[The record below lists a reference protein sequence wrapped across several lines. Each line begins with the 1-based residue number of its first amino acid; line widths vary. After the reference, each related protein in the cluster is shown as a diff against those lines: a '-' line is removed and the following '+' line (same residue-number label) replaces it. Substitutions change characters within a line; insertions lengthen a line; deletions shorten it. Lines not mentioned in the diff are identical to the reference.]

1 MSASSGYRP
10 PRPRL
15 WWFVIGGAGLTAVGD
30 AVWAALR
37 LVWHNEA
44 TPSLADIPYLASYPL
59 IGAGLLVLIRSRT
72 ASRDRAGLLDATIVA
87 AGLFVLSWA
96 FLIAPTAGG
105 SDLTVLQRLA
115 TAAYPVGDVL
125 LLALVARLVTTPGA
139 RTRAYWLLVCA
150 LLASL
155 LANAGYAV
163 ESVVLGRDTML
174 ALFDLGWVLFPVLLG
189 AAALHPSMAVLSE
202 PAPDSERRLGRGR
215 LMLLASASLLAPGTQ
230 LLQVALGREINAVAI
245 GLGSAVLFVLV
256 LLRVAGLLERVR
268 SQAVQLAALARDDAL
283 TGLPNRRT
291 WDFELTRAFAQAG
304 AQGDT
309 LAVGLLD
316 LDHFKAYN
324 DSHGHQAGDRLLT
337 AASAAWRALL
347 PPGVVLARYGG
358 DEFGLLLPGH
368 DLAAAAGV
376 LDELVAAVPEGQT
389 LSVGSRA
396 GTTRR
401 IRPRWWRGPTQ
412 RCTAPSAM
420 GAIESPWTAGPAGPR
435 PVGFRLRG
443 GKQSSP
449 SRTSPRHDLTD
460 RRSGTLAQCETGTL
474 RVSRTAPR
482 TDGATGVPRGPWP
495 DRGRRRLV
503 GDLPVRDGGVSPTP
517 AGQQR
522 GGVAGHDRAPQ
533 GHRPRARRA
542 APSGPRR

>member
-1 MSASSGYRP
+1 
-10 PRPRL
+10 
-15 WWFVIGGAGLTAVGD
+15 
-30 AVWAALR
+30 
-37 LVWHNEA
+37 
-44 TPSLADIPYLASYPL
+44 
-59 IGAGLLVLIRSRT
+59 
-72 ASRDRAGLLDATIVA
+72 
-87 AGLFVLSWA
+87 
-96 FLIAPTAGG
+96 
-105 SDLTVLQRLA
+105 
-115 TAAYPVGDVL
+115 
-125 LLALVARLVTTPGA
+125 
-139 RTRAYWLLVCA
+139 VCA

-163 ESVVLGRDTML
+163 ESVVLGRDTTL

-376 LDELVAAVPEGQT
+376 LDQLVAAVPDGQT
-389 LSVGSRA
+389 LSVGVAGWDDEEDPAALVARA
-396 GTTRR
+396 DVALYRAKRDGRDR
-401 IRPRWWRGPTQ
+401 VAVDRGPG
-412 RCTAPSAM
+412 RAA
-420 GAIESPWTAGPAGPR
+420 AG
-435 PVGFRLRG
+435 
-443 GKQSSP
+443 
-449 SRTSPRHDLTD
+449 
-460 RRSGTLAQCETGTL
+460 
-474 RVSRTAPR
+474 RVPAPR
-482 TDGATGVPRGPWP
+482 GETVEPFSDVT
-495 DRGRRRLV
+495 
-503 GDLPVRDGGVSPTP
+503 ST
-517 AGQQR
+517 
-522 GGVAGHDRAPQ
+522 
-533 GHRPRARRA
+533 
-542 APSGPRR
+542 